1 MKKKEIK
8 HNDWLLADIV
18 HKKQI
23 VALYFEFANAP
34 KFYNLGT

>member
-8 HNDWLLADIV
+8 HNDWLLSDIV
-18 HKKQI
+18 HKKPI
-23 VALYFEFANAP
+23 VALYFEFENAL